1 MVKRMAKRKK
11 SKESKSS
18 PTYSV
23 ELTGLILI
31 LIGIIGMGFGIIG
44 NFIKQFMMFLAGEF
58 WFVILFGVLIL
69 GISMLFKRKLPKF
82 FSSRLIGVYI
92 LFAIILVLGHFELLK
107 KTNGFSDLMDVT
119 YNNYMTRIGTM
130 EESSSI
136 LSSGSSSIVIG
147 GGLIGSLL
155 AGGLK
160 AAFSLTG
167 TKIVLV
173 VLGIFSFILIFN
185 ITLSDILNKFVSLF
199 KKDNDDDEKENVK
212 NKKEYIIEGDELVGI
227 KNVKDKDEP
236 TEKEKIV
243 ITSIDDLKNINTPE
257 KNIKES
263 FDVNPIEND
272 EGASNPS
279 VYRLPKFDLLTP
291 TPKNKKNS
299 EEPFIKENQIKL
311 EKVLNDFDIKGKVV
325 EIHIGPA
332 VTEYEII
339 VPSGTKVSR
348 IVGINKEI
356 ALAMAAKEVRIQAPI
371 PGKNTIGIEI
381 PNREISSVG
390 FREVL
395 EATWQNNGA
404 NKILVALGKDIM
416 GTSILADL
424 SKMPHLLVA
433 GSTGSGKSV
442 CINTIICSILMRYK
456 PDEVKLVLVDPK
468 KVELTNYNGI
478 PHLLC
483 PVVSDPKKA
492 SVVLQK
498 VVAEMEKR
506 YDIFAEKEVKNIAGY
521 NDLIEKERKK
531 NPDINTTR
539 MPYIV
544 VIIDELADLML
555 VASKEVQDSIM
566 RITQMARAAGIHLI
580 VATQRPSTDIITG
593 VIKNNI
599 PSRIAFSV
607 SSAIDSRT
615 ILDAS
620 GAESLLGKGDM
631 LYLPMGESHTTRIQ
645 GCFISDNEISKLIE
659 YCKAQA
665 QVKYNEEFTNQESPH
680 TSSSGSSNSDT
691 DGGDDPM
698 YNEVVE
704 FAIETGKISASLIQR
719 RFRFGY
725 NRAARMVDLLE
736 SRGIVGPQNGSK
748 PREVLVKLDNKD
760 GDNMAK
766 KKNKKNNIN
775 FKKLFYFIIGFLLI
789 IFLIWYIISW
799 KNVKKEEKLMNSYL
813 ITSNTLSVEI
823 KDLSETIQVLKES
836 PSEYFVYIS
845 YTNDEKVYSFEK
857 KLKKLIDN
865 YNLKDEFYFVNVTNI
880 KDDENFYKE
889 INNTFNTKLINN
901 IPCILHFKNNELKK
915 VIYNKDL
922 NKTYTNFE
930 NLLKENE
937 FDKE

>member
-199 KKDNDDDEKENVK
+199 KRDNDDDEKENVK

-521 NDLIEKERKK
+521 NDLIEKEKKK

-659 YCKAQA
+659 YCKAQT

-725 NRAARMVDLLE
+725 NRAARMIDLLE

-748 PREVLVKLDNKD
+748 PREVLVKLE
-760 GDNMAK
+760 
-766 KKNKKNNIN
+766 KN
-775 FKKLFYFIIGFLLI
+775 
-789 IFLIWYIISW
+789 
-799 KNVKKEEKLMNSYL
+799 
-813 ITSNTLSVEI
+813 
-823 KDLSETIQVLKES
+823 
-836 PSEYFVYIS
+836 
-845 YTNDEKVYSFEK
+845 
-857 KLKKLIDN
+857 
-865 YNLKDEFYFVNVTNI
+865 
-880 KDDENFYKE
+880 DDE
-889 INNTFNTKLINN
+889 
-901 IPCILHFKNNELKK
+901 
-915 VIYNKDL
+915 
-922 NKTYTNFE
+922 
-930 NLLKENE
+930 
-937 FDKE
+937 

>member
-11 SKESKSS
+11 SKESKNA

-82 FSSRLIGVYI
+82 FSSRLIGIYI

-199 KKDNDDDEKENVK
+199 KRDNDDDEEENVK

-227 KNVKDKDEP
+227 KNAKDKDEP

-263 FDVNPIEND
+263 FDVNPIETD

-531 NPDINTTR
+531 NPDINTAR

-659 YCKAQA
+659 YCKAQT

-748 PREVLVKLDNKD
+748 PREVLVKLEKNDN
-760 GDNMAK
+760 
-766 KKNKKNNIN
+766 
-775 FKKLFYFIIGFLLI
+775 
-789 IFLIWYIISW
+789 
-799 KNVKKEEKLMNSYL
+799 E
-813 ITSNTLSVEI
+813 
-823 KDLSETIQVLKES
+823 
-836 PSEYFVYIS
+836 
-845 YTNDEKVYSFEK
+845 
-857 KLKKLIDN
+857 
-865 YNLKDEFYFVNVTNI
+865 
-880 KDDENFYKE
+880 
-889 INNTFNTKLINN
+889 
-901 IPCILHFKNNELKK
+901 
-915 VIYNKDL
+915 
-922 NKTYTNFE
+922 
-930 NLLKENE
+930 
-937 FDKE
+937 

>member
-11 SKESKSS
+11 SKESKNA

-69 GISMLFKRKLPKF
+69 GITMLFKRKLPKF
-82 FSSRLIGVYI
+82 FSSRLIGIYI

-107 KTNGFSDLMDVT
+107 KTTGFSDLMDIT
-119 YNNYMTRIGTM
+119 YNNYMTRIGTLD
-130 EESSSI
+130 ESSSVF
-136 LSSGSSSIVIG
+136 SSGSSSIVIG
-147 GGLIGSLL
+147 GGLIGALL

-185 ITLSDILNKFVSLF
+185 ITLSDILNKFIGLF
-199 KKDNDDDEKENVK
+199 NKDNEDDEKENVK
-212 NKKEYIIEGDELVGI
+212 NKKEYIVEGDELVGI
-227 KNVKDKDEP
+227 KDSKVKEEP
-236 TEKEKIV
+236 PEKEKIV
-243 ITSIDDLKNINTPE
+243 ITSIDDLKSINAPE
-257 KNIKES
+257 KTVKES
-263 FDVNPIEND
+263 FDTAPVETD

-521 NDLIEKERKK
+521 NELIEKEKKK
-531 NPDINTTR
+531 NPDINTTK

-665 QVKYNEEFTNQESPH
+665 QVKYSEEFSNQESPH
-680 TSSSGSSNSDT
+680 TSSSGSSNDSA

-736 SRGIVGPQNGSK
+736 ARGIVGPQNGSK
-748 PREVLVKLDNKD
+748 PREVLVKLEKNDN
-760 GDNMAK
+760 
-766 KKNKKNNIN
+766 
-775 FKKLFYFIIGFLLI
+775 
-789 IFLIWYIISW
+789 
-799 KNVKKEEKLMNSYL
+799 E
-813 ITSNTLSVEI
+813 
-823 KDLSETIQVLKES
+823 
-836 PSEYFVYIS
+836 
-845 YTNDEKVYSFEK
+845 
-857 KLKKLIDN
+857 
-865 YNLKDEFYFVNVTNI
+865 
-880 KDDENFYKE
+880 
-889 INNTFNTKLINN
+889 
-901 IPCILHFKNNELKK
+901 
-915 VIYNKDL
+915 
-922 NKTYTNFE
+922 
-930 NLLKENE
+930 
-937 FDKE
+937 